1 MPTPGFIFGPGIGP
15 AELIIVLVVVLIIF
29 GPKRLPQLGKSLG
42 ETVRAIRKGA
52 DSEGGSDEEGPAAKK
67 DQPSDDEEE

>member
-1 MPTPGFIFGPGIGP
+1 MPIPGLLFPGSGPW
-15 AELIIVLVVVLIIF
+15 ELIIILVVVLIIF

-52 DSEGGSDEEGPAAKK
+52 EGEGGSEEEGPAAEKAK
-67 DQPSDDEEE
+67 PVDDEEE